1 MSTINRNKQKVVYT
15 CLKCNYTTNRKSN
28 YLYHVNRKTPCVS
41 VVYPIIDNRSNILD
55 KGQNGVD
62 ESQNGVDESSMVEFQ
77 CVQCKKVLSSKKS
90 LNRHLETCNGLH
102 QLQCEICHKMF
113 SSRSCKSHHKRNV
126 SCIPIQMQNQQP
138 TTINNITNNNNNTTN
153 NNNNTTNNNNNTTNN
168 NNNTLNLTHVH
179 NHITVNAF
187 GNENYD
193 YLIDENSRLKQII
206 ENKDAFMQN
215 MIKLVHFDKE
225 HPENH
230 NIMMTNM
237 RSKHVHVYDG
247 EKFVKALKDQTFDKL
262 ITDKRQFIISNIEDI
277 GLSDECAS
285 ELRVKL
291 LRLKL
296 NQDKRKDL
304 KEKVEL
310 TCYNNKELIMC

>member
-1 MSTINRNKQKVVYT
+1 
-15 CLKCNYTTNRKSN
+15 
-28 YLYHVNRKTPCVS
+28 
-41 VVYPIIDNRSNILD
+41 
-55 KGQNGVD
+55 
-62 ESQNGVDESSMVEFQ
+62 
-77 CVQCKKVLSSKKS
+77 
-90 LNRHLETCNGLH
+90 
-102 QLQCEICHKMF
+102 
-113 SSRSCKSHHKRNV
+113 
-126 SCIPIQMQNQQP
+126 MQNQQP
-138 TTINNITNNNNNTTN
+138 TTINNNITNNNTTN
-153 NNNNTTNNNNNTTNN
+153 NNNNTTNNNNTNN

-296 NQDKRKDL
+296 NEDKRKDL

-310 TCYNNKELIMC
+310 MCYNNKELIVC

>member
-28 YLYHVNRKTPCVS
+28 YLYHINRKTSCIS
-41 VVYPIIDNRSNILD
+41 VVCPIVYESPIVS
-55 KGQNGVD
+55 D
-62 ESQNGVDESSMVEFQ
+62 ESPIVSDEIYDVVNDSLQ
-77 CVQCKKVLSSKKS
+77 CVKCKKVLSSKWN
-90 LNRHLETCNGLH
+90 LNKHVKKCNGLH
-102 QLQCEICHKMF
+102 PLQCEICHKMF
-113 SSRSCKSHHKRNV
+113 SSRSCKYNHKRNV
-126 SCIPIQMQNQQP
+126 SCVPIQMQNPQP
-138 TTINNITNNNNNTTN
+138 TTINNITNNNTTNN
-153 NNNNTTNNNNNTTNN
+153 NNNNTTNNNITNNNTLNNN
-168 NNNTLNLTHVH
+168 NNNTLNLTNVNH
-179 NHITVNAF
+179 NHITINAF

-206 ENKDAFMQN
+206 ENKYAFMQN
-215 MIKLVHFDKE
+215 MIRLVHFDKD

-247 EKFVKALKDQTFDKL
+247 EKFVKALKEQTFDKL
-262 ITDKRQFIISNIEDI
+262 ITDKRQFIIRNIEDI